1 MIALVIL
8 VPLAGFVLLALVGKS
23 LAEAEVAEGTLQ
35 PPGEIA
41 RRMREAAA
49 RFAAMTPG
57 DHLAAARAALAQ
69 GYDARYGV
77 GGHMREAR
85 RHLDAIAAD
94 APEHADAV
102 ALGAEITR
110 RREAMRTFA
119 ATRLREVLAGERVT
133 PSMSEAEREAGRVRV
148 AGALDQI
155 VPFRFGGVHADGARH
170 TELTF
175 GRRSCDAEF
184 LARVAPRDVE
194 PALGALGFTAVRCA
208 NGHDA
213 RTLTTPPPP

>member
-35 PPGEIA
+35 PPAEIA
-41 RRMREAAA
+41 RRAREAAA

-57 DHLAAARAALAQ
+57 DHLAAARAALAD
-69 GYDARYGV
+69 GYDARRGV

-85 RHLDAIAAD
+85 RHLDAIALD

-102 ALGAEITR
+102 ALAGEITR
-110 RREAMRTFA
+110 RREVLRGFA
-119 ATRLREVLAGERVT
+119 AARLREALAAERVT
-133 PSMSEAEREAGRVRV
+133 PSTSEAAREAGRVRV
-148 AGALDQI
+148 ASALDQI
-155 VPFRFGGVHADGARH
+155 APLRFGGVRAEGARH

-184 LARVAPRDVE
+184 LARVAPRDTE
-194 PALGALGFTAVRCA
+194 PALGALGFTTLRCA
-208 NGHDA
+208 NGRDA
-213 RTLTTPPPP
+213 RTLTRE